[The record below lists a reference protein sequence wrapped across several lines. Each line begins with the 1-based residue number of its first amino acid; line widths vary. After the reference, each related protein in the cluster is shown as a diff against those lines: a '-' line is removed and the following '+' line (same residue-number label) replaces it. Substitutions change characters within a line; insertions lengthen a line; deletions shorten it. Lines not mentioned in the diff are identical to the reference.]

1 MGVLTIVLSSDLKKM
16 DIEAVLVSRTK
27 RHLSQSV
34 TSDSNGGLEIKTEQL
49 LVVEELILKLTDMLK
64 IELVPAD
71 DIYLDKKGFTWS
83 LISFEGEK
91 ISF

>member
-34 TSDSNGGLEIKTEQL
+34 TSDSNGGFEIKTEQL
-49 LVVEELILKLTDMLK
+49 LV
-64 IELVPAD
+64 A
-71 DIYLDKKGFTWS
+71 
-83 LISFEGEK
+83 
-91 ISF
+91 